1 MFCSEKR
8 PNLEPYFDL
17 TLIMTLCRITVG
29 EP

>member
-17 TLIMTLCRITVG
+17 TLILTLYRI
-29 EP
+29 